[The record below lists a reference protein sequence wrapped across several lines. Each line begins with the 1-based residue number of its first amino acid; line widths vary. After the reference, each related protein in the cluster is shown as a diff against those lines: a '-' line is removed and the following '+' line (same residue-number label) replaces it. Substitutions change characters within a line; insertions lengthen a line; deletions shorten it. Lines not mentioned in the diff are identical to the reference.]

1 MSLSRLLN
9 RTPIENERSNCY
21 SVSEID
27 NQLLN
32 KIISSRFIGEGV
44 YLIEQFSMP
53 EYSEQYVC
61 TPSFDKLQYPHTD
74 KSWNLTQDLKEVTVY
89 ELILPKS
96 IFMPLDTNNH
106 IKLFEKILS
115 LDKVSILTQLLLSK
129 RMDNWRE
136 EAISQYEDYLK
147 GSDNPL
153 DSKLMR
159 SVQNRFLKVLNHIGN
174 FKLERD
180 PIEEMERKI
189 LQDNFRFECR
199 IVLYEQKHEDYFEK
213 EMVKILQDLQL
224 FNEIKLKKAEN
235 KKQIVKNIE
244 NRSFQ
249 TDSVNQMLSVEEIYS
264 LIGNEGSSY
273 IAVPD
278 RVSKVKPVTSI
289 FKEIQ
294 KSSYISK
301 AIDVLPKGER
311 IEENINSETL
321 EQLKTAFKR
330 VNISKKP
337 LKIKSVFQGATLIK
351 VTAEIPSDINFSN
364 IQKNVKN
371 IQAALGDDSISIEI
385 GDEPDTVNIYLPR
398 EQRDVLYL
406 RNILESPEF
415 QKYAEEVE
423 LPFVIGENTSGELN
437 FACLADLKHL
447 LVAGAT
453 GSGKSV
459 FLNILLMSLLSSV
472 PPELLHI
479 MLIDPKQVE
488 FSQYEGF
495 PQVSKIVTDPE
506 LAVKLVNS
514 LCIEMEKRYSILA
527 GAKVRNIKQYNSKS
541 EIKMPYLLCIID
553 EYADLMMTNP
563 AVEDHVV
570 RLSQKARAAGI
581 HLVIATQKPLA
592 TIVTSVLKSNLP
604 SAISFRLKTSSDY
617 MTVFGKGIPYTLL
630 GKGDGACQLEGQ
642 QKEYDRFQTPVI
654 TLDENQEEEIFK
666 RMKLLFDGIEPHEEI
681 EIKEEEQPIDK
692 LKKIIA
698 TEEETRISELQKRM
712 GIRINIVSD
721 LVKELVDE
729 GWLEKQGRGFV
740 IVADEDELVK
750 WRE

>member
-1 MSLSRLLN
+1 MSLTRLLN

-21 SVSEID
+21 SIPEID

-44 YLIEQFSMP
+44 YLIEQFSMTD
-53 EYSEQYVC
+53 YSEQYIC
-61 TPSFDKLQYPHTD
+61 TPSFDKFQFPHTD
-74 KSWNLTQDLKEVTVY
+74 KSWSITQELKEVTVY
-89 ELILPKS
+89 ELILTKP

-106 IKLFEKILS
+106 ISLFEKIAH
-115 LDKVSILTQLLLSK
+115 LDKVSVLTQILISK

-147 GSDNPL
+147 GSDNPV
-153 DSKLMR
+153 DSRLMR
-159 SVQNRFLKVLNHIGN
+159 SFQNKFLKVLNQIGN
-174 FKLERD
+174 FNLERD
-180 PIEEMERKI
+180 PIKEMERKI
-189 LQDNFRFECR
+189 LQNNFRFECR
-199 IVLYEQKHEDYFEK
+199 IVLYEQKHEVYFEK
-213 EMVKILQDLQL
+213 EMVKILQELQL
-224 FNEIKLKKAEN
+224 FNEIKLKKAES
-235 KKQIVKNIE
+235 KKQIIKNIE

-249 TDSVNQMLSVEEIYS
+249 TDSINQLLSAEEVYS
-264 LIGNEGSSY
+264 LIGSEGISNIDISDN
-273 IAVPD
+273 VN
-278 RVSKVKPVTSI
+278 KVKPVPSL

-294 KSSYISK
+294 KSSYLPK
-301 AIDVLPKGER
+301 VIDVLPKGER
-311 IEENINSETL
+311 IKEDIDNETL
-321 EQLKTAFKR
+321 DQLKTAFKR

-385 GDEPDTVNIYLPR
+385 GDEPDTINIYLPR
-398 EQRDVLYL
+398 EQRDILYL
-406 RNILESPEF
+406 RNILGSPEF
-415 QKYAEEVE
+415 QKYAYGVE

-437 FACLADLKHL
+437 FGCLADLKHL

-488 FSQYEGF
+488 FSQYRGF
-495 PQVSKIVTDPE
+495 PQVSRVVTDPE
-506 LAVKLVNS
+506 IAVNLVNS
-514 LCIEMEKRYSILA
+514 LCVEMEKRYSILA

-541 EIKMPYLLCIID
+541 EVKMPYIVCVID
-553 EYADLMMTNP
+553 EYADLMATNP

-642 QKEYDRFQTPVI
+642 QKEYERFQTPVI
-654 TLDENQEEEIFK
+654 TLDENEEEEIFE
-666 RMKLLFDGIEPHEEI
+666 RMKLLFDGVEPHEEI
-681 EIKEEEQPIDK
+681 EIMEEEQPIEK
-692 LKKIIA
+692 LKRIIA

-729 GWLEKQGRGFV
+729 GWLEKQGRAYT